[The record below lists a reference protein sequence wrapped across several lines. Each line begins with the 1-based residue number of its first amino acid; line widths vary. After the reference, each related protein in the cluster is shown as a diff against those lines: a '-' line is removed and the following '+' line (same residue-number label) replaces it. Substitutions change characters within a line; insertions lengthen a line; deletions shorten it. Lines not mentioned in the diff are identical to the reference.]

1 MYLIR
6 MRRLLM
12 VFVVFLA
19 TASPAWSRADTAA
32 WSTSVS
38 MASFLIANH
47 EYKSAEDM
55 LSAATRLATTPYEL
69 YAAGRMLARLYEQQN
84 KLDQAIKVYA
94 WCYDMRTRSGDDV
107 YDSVERLYRLN
118 VKLGRNKDA
127 MRWREIL
134 RRSESHGGSDDGRF
148 HGFMRMLELKLLPL
162 WRMPRSVGRGH
173 TTGRGGQ
180 VVCNW
185 LMVKPDGHFASIH
198 VSQSSGDKDLDF
210 AALQAVVTLNKF
222 IYPPESIERE
232 IEVEYSFR

>member
-1 MYLIR
+1 
-6 MRRLLM
+6 MRRLVL
-12 VFVVFLA
+12 VFVIILA
-19 TASPAWSRADTAA
+19 SIPSPVWSREDTAA

-38 MASFLIANH
+38 MASFLMANH

-55 LSAATRLATTPYEL
+55 LNAATRLATTPYEL

-84 KLDQAIKVYA
+84 KLDQAIRVYG

-107 YDSVERLYRLN
+107 SDALERLYRLN
-118 VKLGRNKDA
+118 IKVGRNKDA
-127 MRWREIL
+127 MRWRAL
-134 RRSESHGGSDDGRF
+134 LMRNQASDGSDGGQF
-148 HGFMRMLELKLLPL
+148 QGFMRMLEIKLLPL
-162 WRMPRSVGRGH
+162 WRMPRTPGRAH
-173 TTGRGGQ
+173 ATRRSQ

-198 VSQSSGDKDLDF
+198 VSQSSGDKDQDF

-222 IYPPESIERE
+222 VFPPGSNEQE